1 MRIVQYAAPTI
12 EPISLAEL
20 KLHLR
25 LDSGSLSD
33 NLGETQSI
41 APGSHATTTG
51 YALLGTSIDIFGKSA
66 IVYLQSGTNGATGT
80 VDVKIQDSDNG
91 TTWTDWGSAFTQ
103 ITTSND
109 NATFEQA
116 YTGVKRYIRTVAQ
129 VLLAACEFGTSVLVV
144 DPTSAEDSLLTAIIQ
159 ASREYVEDLLSRKLL
174 TQTWD
179 YYLDDWPHDRPEQ
192 HYRYGQK
199 RAIDIP
205 FGNLQSV
212 TTVAYKDAAGTT
224 TTLTENTDYYVEKN
238 GEMCGRVV
246 RPYGMPWPLV
256 MLWPSQPIAIR
267 FICGWASA
275 ALIPGK
281 IKSAMLMIAADLYA
295 NREAFVEAT
304 SKTVIA
310 ENLTVGRLL
319 SSMKLWDEF

>member
-1 MRIVQYAAPTI
+1 MRAVQYVAPTI
-12 EPISLAEL
+12 EPVSLAEL

-33 NLGETQSI
+33 NLGESQSI

-51 YALLGTSIDIFGKSA
+51 YALLGTAVDILGLSA
-66 IVYLQSGTNGATGT
+66 IVYVQSGTNQATGT
-80 VDVKIQDSDNG
+80 VDIKIQDSDNG
-91 TTWTDWGSAFTQ
+91 TTWADWYSFTQ
-103 ITTSND
+103 ITTAND
-109 NATFEQA
+109 NATFEKG

-129 VLLAACEFGTSVLVV
+129 VLLAACEFGTSVLTVS
-144 DPTSAEDSLLTAIIQ
+144 PTAAEDSLLTSIIQ
-159 ASREYVEDLLSRKLL
+159 ASREYIEDISRRALL

-179 YYLDDWPHDRPEQ
+179 YYLDDWPHDKPEQ
-192 HYRYGQK
+192 HYRYGQE
-199 RAIDIP
+199 RAIVLP

-224 TTLTENTDYYVEKN
+224 TTMTENTDYYVEKN
-238 GEMCGRVV
+238 GDQCGRIV

-267 FICGWASA
+267 FICGWTTA

-281 IKSAMLMIAADLYA
+281 IKAALLMIAADLYA

-319 SSMKLWDEF
+319 SSVRLWDEF